1 VVAFDGLFQEFRIV
15 GYGYE
20 EVWYSL
26 FPAQISPIGKEGVLV
41 V

>member
-1 VVAFDGLFQEFRIV
+1 MVAVDGLCQEFRIV
-15 GYGYE
+15 GYGHE

-26 FPAQISPIGKEGVLV
+26 FPAQTSPIGKEGVLV